1 MWCCNLSVNGFSR
14 NSLPFAVV
22 FIYCGSLVLFYSELG
37 KLCEDLITLDTTSN
51 ALLFSTVTW
60 GIKEEG

>member
-1 MWCCNLSVNGFSR
+1 M
-14 NSLPFAVV
+14 PFAVV